1 MSRGLQMLVE
11 EGERS
16 SCAHAVRS
24 VGSRNR
30 PRFHQK
36 TAKTANSVDG
46 IIKKRKKLRF
56 GAPRRAKN
64 SENCV
69 SGHPDGQKT
78 AKTAFRGT
86 PTDRKQQ
93 KPRFGAPRRTE
104 NSENCISQPWESQ
117 KHPKIT
123 FPNFGK
129 IKITRFPRFPPRGK
143 IKITRFLRFPLEG
156 KTKSPKNCVSPRR
169 EKQNHFRLLIKG

>member
-1 MSRGLQMLVE
+1 MLCGASGAETVH
-11 EGERS
+11 G
-16 SCAHAVRS
+16 
-24 VGSRNR
+24 
-30 PRFHQK
+30 F
-36 TAKTANSVDG
+36 
-46 IIKKRKKLRF
+46 IKKRKKLRF

>member
-56 GAPRRAKN
+56 GAPRR
-64 SENCV
+64 
-69 SGHPDGQKT
+69 
-78 AKTAFRGT
+78 
-86 PTDRKQQ
+86 
-93 KPRFGAPRRTE
+93 TE

-117 KHPKIT
+117 KHPKAT
-123 FPNFGK
+123 P
-129 IKITRFPRFPPRGK
+129 
-143 IKITRFLRFPLEG
+143 
-156 KTKSPKNCVSPRR
+156 TKEDPHLA
-169 EKQNHFRLLIKG
+169 QA